1 MKRIAL
7 ALAALTLAAST
18 ALAYVQ
24 PGHVQQTQPQNVS
37 PTLVPDDDQGTVS
50 ESGSFTRGSDVYR
63 RRPGTRPPSDRPPGG
78 ATNPVPE
85 PGTMMLASMGL
96 LALGAAVR
104 RRRR

>member
-1 MKRIAL
+1 MKRITL
-7 ALAALTLAAST
+7 ALAALTFMAST

-24 PGHVQQTQPQNVS
+24 SGHLPQTRSPAPISSTLMPGDNQGATS
-37 PTLVPDDDQGTVS
+37 LSGTVNS
-50 ESGSFTRGSDVYR
+50 NPGLGTNRP
-63 RRPGTRPPSDRPPGG
+63 RPGNYLPGE

-104 RRRR
+104 RRRH

>member
-7 ALAALTLAAST
+7 AVAALTLTAST

-24 PGHVQQTQPQNVS
+24 AGHLPQTHPQTTKSPAFTPGDVKDATDAP
-37 PTLVPDDDQGTVS
+37 GTVS
-50 ESGSFTRGSDVYR
+50 SD
-63 RRPGTRPPSDRPPGG
+63 PGLGANCPPQGKNPPGG

-96 LALGAAVR
+96 IALGAAVR
-104 RRRR
+104 RRRH

>member
-7 ALAALTLAAST
+7 AVAALTLTAST

-24 PGHVQQTQPQNVS
+24 AGHLPQTHPQTTKSPAFTPGDV
-37 PTLVPDDDQGTVS
+37 QGTAILPGTPIS
-50 ESGSFTRGSDVYR
+50 DPGSGTNCPTRGQD
-63 RRPGTRPPSDRPPGG
+63 PPGG

-96 LALGAAVR
+96 IALGAAVR
-104 RRRR
+104 RRRH

>member
-7 ALAALTLAAST
+7 ALAALTFAAST
-18 ALAYVQ
+18 AFAYVQ
-24 PGHVQQTQPQNVS
+24 PGHLQQTQPQTAS
-37 PTLVPDDDQGTVS
+37 PTVVPDDGPGGAVLS
-50 ESGSFTRGSDVYR
+50 PESGVNCP
-63 RRPGTRPPSDRPPGG
+63 RPGERPPRDRDRPPGG

>member
-7 ALAALTLAAST
+7 VLAALTFAAST
-18 ALAYVQ
+18 AFAYVQ
-24 PGHVQQTQPQNVS
+24 PGNLPQSPSKGAPS
-37 PTLVPDDDQGTVS
+37 PTFTPGDGQDGRQFPTPIGTDPYP
-50 ESGSFTRGSDVYR
+50 GPI
-63 RRPGTRPPSDRPPGG
+63 RPVVDTGPLGG

-96 LALGAAVR
+96 IALGAAVR